1 MKMLLPILYTV
12 STLDALAFALV
23 ITAINPY
30 AFSLGGT
37 QFYLGVLGSL
47 SALINLFW
55 NPIVGSLS
63 DSLGRK
69 KMLLLC
75 LVFVFIG
82 NFLVTLVSSL
92 TVLFISRILSTFGTQ
107 ITILIKSLLDDN
119 IKTKETKMTVIYRMQ
134 AIGGIA
140 FISGALIGG
149 HLSEHES
156 GFTIIFALISL
167 MVAVNFALI
176 CLIADTH
183 TKEKKSKPPMQITS
197 ELKNAAANLTKVNWP
212 KYWDLFTMKLIVDF
226 VMNVMQFNLAL
237 ILHQRFGISGKLF
250 GYVFAIA
257 SVVSI
262 VTSLAMSKAQKSLY
276 KSDDSGLQ
284 RLKHGFVLLT
294 LACLGLGLSQNFTL
308 FFLSLLPTSVTRVL
322 FESTFTEIIL
332 ARASAQEKGSI
343 MGTFETT
350 LSLGGLTAPLISG
363 IVSDFWGETYCILMC
378 AVPLVFGTGLIY
390 LQKNKMQ

>member
-1 MKMLLPILYTV
+1 MLLPILYAV

-23 ITAINPY
+23 ITTINPY

-47 SALINLFW
+47 AALINLFW

-69 KMLLLC
+69 KILLLC
-75 LVFVFIG
+75 LAFVFVG
-82 NFLVTLVSSL
+82 NLLATLFSSL

-107 ITILIKSLLDDN
+107 IAILIKSLLDDK
-119 IKTKETKMTVIYRMQ
+119 IKTKETKMAAIYRMQ

-149 HLSEHES
+149 HLSEHAN
-156 GFTIIFALISL
+156 GFRITFALIST

-176 CLIADTH
+176 CLIPDVH
-183 TKEKKSKPPMQITS
+183 TTEKKAVPTLQIAT

-226 VMNVMQFNLAL
+226 VMNVMQFNLGL
-237 ILHQRFGISGKLF
+237 ILQQRFGVSGKLF

-262 VTSLAMSKAQKSLY
+262 ATSLAMSKAQKSLY
-276 KSDDSGLQ
+276 KNDISGLQ
-284 RLKHGFVLLT
+284 RLKHGFLLLM
-294 LACLGLGLSQNFTL
+294 LACLGLGLSPNVIL
-308 FFLSLLPTSVTRVL
+308 FCLFLMPTSVTRVL

-332 ARASAQEKGSI
+332 ARASPQEKGSI

-363 IVSDFWGETYCILMC
+363 IVSDFWGEMYCILMC
-378 AVPLVFGTGLIY
+378 AVPLVLGTGLIY
-390 LQKNKMQ
+390 LQKSKTQ